1 MNRLSFPRTSPSGDA
16 VQPLECLI
24 LDGRNEADRDWI
36 KTQSGLEEAVKE
48 TVSAAPERS
57 GHTQAGV
64 SIVLSLVR
72 TEEANDDAL
81 IGVNILI
88 QTDRLLAACFGAGA
102 LVENA
107 LARYAGQDGG
117 GSASH
122 LLAIIVNA
130 LVRPLEAEIARI
142 ADTIDQL
149 EDKVMAGTDESLDDP
164 VVLIARHV
172 LSLRRYLVPMR
183 DELSFLA
190 LNLDELPGLAEPR
203 YLRRAAEYPGRL
215 ISGLDSAQQRVNLI
229 LDQLRKRED
238 GRMGRAIYKLTIVGT
253 VFLPLSFLTGLLGI
267 NVAGVPG
274 EHDPVAF
281 WLVCG
286 FLIAVAIC
294 AIVVIRWR
302 KWL

>member
-1 MNRLSFPRTSPSGDA
+1 MKRLTFPRTNPSGGA

-24 LDGRNEADRDWI
+24 LDGLSEADRDWI
-36 KTQSGLEEAVKE
+36 RTQGCLEEVAREAVC
-48 TVSAAPERS
+48 TAPERS
-57 GHTQAGV
+57 GHTQAGA

-72 TEEANDDAL
+72 PEEANDDAL

-107 LARYAGQDGG
+107 LARYAGQDAG

-130 LVRPLEAEIARI
+130 LVRPLEAEIAQI

-164 VVLIARHV
+164 VVLVARHV

-190 LNLDELPGLAEPR
+190 LNLDEMPGLAEPR

-229 LDQLRKRED
+229 LDQLRKRDD

-253 VFLPLSFLTGLLGI
+253 VFLPLSFVTGLLGI

-286 FLIAVAIC
+286 FLIAVAIGS
-294 AIVVIRWR
+294 IVVIRWR